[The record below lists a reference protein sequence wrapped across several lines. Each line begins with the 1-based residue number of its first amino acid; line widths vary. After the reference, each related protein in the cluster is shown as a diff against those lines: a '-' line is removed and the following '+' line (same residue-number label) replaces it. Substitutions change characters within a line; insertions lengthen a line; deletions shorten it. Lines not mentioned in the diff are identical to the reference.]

1 MVIATQAEGFS
12 EKDYC
17 VMQRSCNTF
26 TEAFASRLAFSL
38 YSCLTSL
45 VQVLIGKPTFHIL
58 VLLPNVHI
66 LLDKPSPRLGLLD
79 HFPAAVHQQSRLGLV
94 IILIAIVDSNDMML
108 IISTII
114 LIALSDGNMT
124 ISTTLLLAWS

>member
-1 MVIATQAEGFS
+1 MFKS
-12 EKDYC
+12 
-17 VMQRSCNTF
+17 S
-26 TEAFASRLAFSL
+26 
-38 YSCLTSL
+38 LTS
-45 VQVLIGKPTFHIL
+45 PRTFHVV
-58 VLLPNVHI
+58 VLLPFVHL

-94 IILIAIVDSNDMML
+94 TILIAVVDSNDMML

>member
-45 VQVLIGKPTFHIL
+45 VQVLIDKPTFHIL
-58 VLLPNVHI
+58 ALLPNVH
-66 LLDKPSPRLGLLD
+66 LLFEKPSPRLGLLD

-94 IILIAIVDSNDMML
+94 IILIALSDGNIDSNDMML
-108 IISTII
+108 
-114 LIALSDGNMT
+114 M
-124 ISTTLLLAWS
+124 ISTTLLLAWL

>member
-1 MVIATQAEGFS
+1 MMVIATQAEGFS

-38 YSCLTSL
+38 YSCLSSL
-45 VQVLIGKPTFHIL
+45 VEVLIDKPTFHIL
-58 VLLPNVHI
+58 ALLPNVHL

-94 IILIAIVDSNDMML
+94 IILIA
-108 IISTII
+108 
-114 LIALSDGNMT
+114 LSDGNGMMLM
-124 ISTTLLLAWS
+124 ISIALLLAWS